1 MVNTYTNT
9 YFTPDLSNWTAPPGT
24 EYHHPTDDP
33 VTLILTC
40 SCGKERKVTHQVYEQ
55 WTCECGVRITFNEL
69 GFSFQQKR
77 SRKRMKTLEQ
87 IEAFITE
94 LSALAEKSRIRI
106 KGSHLGQGIY
116 GKITLFDLDD
126 PEPRRTYSVD
136 LNEKVAGSTDY

>member
-1 MVNTYTNT
+1 
-9 YFTPDLSNWTAPPGT
+9 
-24 EYHHPTDDP
+24 
-33 VTLILTC
+33 
-40 SCGKERKVTHQVYEQ
+40 
-55 WTCECGVRITFNEL
+55 
-69 GFSFQQKR
+69 
-77 SRKRMKTLEQ
+77 MKTLEQ

-136 LNEKVAGSTDY
+136 LNEKVAGSTDSGDQLVHLDLGFIST